1 MNSEKVSRKEV
12 LPGFIAIITLAVI
25 VYIAMEL
32 SAEKIA
38 DNQFIYSFGDLIGR
52 NIEGG
57 PMGGFLWF
65 LTDLTEGC
73 FTVSVL
79 GTVFMCIVVPFTAI
93 LEKKKSPMAGTGVDG
108 NGRNFS
114 AMFIAAFV
122 SILLSQIIYGRG
134 EWFEKYGFIPTFSAL
149 LVSQTMITCYG
160 KSLKKVITSIII
172 GAVVPFPI
180 CFILMAYVTIPLG
193 LPGFIS
199 VSLGLIITIPIVHKI
214 VMLLPWMKE
223 KENIPEAVSETDD
236 VSAPYKPNS
245 FFIHRVFGD
254 VGELVIWGSSWS
266 IIAMYI
272 GSIITWILNPNH
284 PVYGANNL
292 STLIFCQI
300 CTGALSVFIYYPS
313 WKKDGWAFTFPGIV
327 FISAIVNTYI
337 NSWLVIIPSMLI
349 GAIVF
354 PPLVQRILKVFKYD
368 GSYPAIGLIQLSI
381 SLICIPWSL
390 IVLHIITPML

>member
-38 DNQFIYSFGDLIGR
+38 DNQFIYSFGDLIGM

-57 PMGGFLWF
+57 PMGRFLWF

-73 FTVSVL
+73 FTVSAL
-79 GTVFMCIVVPFTAI
+79 GTIFMCIVVPFTAI
-93 LEKKKSPMAGTGVDG
+93 LERKKSPMAGTGVDG

-180 CFILMAYVTIPLG
+180 CFMLMAYVTIPLG

-223 KENIPEAVSETDD
+223 KENIPEEDYRYPMIRMNGKKREFLICE
-236 VSAPYKPNS
+236 AP
-245 FFIHRVFGD
+245 
-254 VGELVIWGSSWS
+254 ELVVTQGDIRQVQLAKGAILSGFLALLNKAGISMEELDKVMIAGQFGAHLPAESLTGTGILPKEVEDKIIYVGNSSK
-266 IIAMYI
+266 
-272 GSIITWILNPNH
+272 
-284 PVYGANNL
+284 
-292 STLIFCQI
+292 
-300 CTGALSVFIYYPS
+300 TGAYMTLLSEQV
-313 WKKDGWAFTFPGIV
+313 KEEMEGLAERME
-327 FISAIVNTYI
+327 YI
-337 NSWLVIIPSMLI
+337 ELAETENYEKIFAESMRF
-349 GAIVF
+349 V
-354 PPLVQRILKVFKYD
+354 
-368 GSYPAIGLIQLSI
+368 
-381 SLICIPWSL
+381 
-390 IVLHIITPML
+390 